1 MKIFGSDICPSDLAK
16 QKTLIFLNEVI
27 DDFMKIVKSLKDVVL
42 LIKDVRRIVENEEK
56 KQKGEFLGML
66 AAMLGASLLGNLL
79 AGKEVIRVEET
90 TKAGQDFY
98 CRLIL

>member
-1 MKIFGSDICPSDLAK
+1 MKK
-16 QKTLIFLNEVI
+16 
-27 DDFMKIVKSLKDVVL
+27 
-42 LIKDVRRIVENEEK
+42 K

-98 CRLIL
+98 CHLIL